1 MPGREDPMELY
12 YNFALIIGIFCVA
25 YVEDFE
31 ADALAFVESQGEIP
45 P

>member
-12 YNFALIIGIFCVA
+12 YNFALIVGIFCVA
-25 YVEDFE
+25 EVEDFE
-31 ADALAFVESQGEIP
+31 ADTPVFVESTSEIP